1 MTRRNLSRKMN
12 LRIFKAQES
21 RMTRL
26 RSDILIKIKKNIFF
40 IRTISQELK
49 GVRV

>member
-1 MTRRNLSRKMN
+1 MKNR

-26 RSDILIKIKKNIFF
+26 RSEILIKIKKNIFF
-40 IRTISQELK
+40 IRTISQDFK
-49 GVRV
+49 GVRF